1 MKLYK
6 FPQQA
11 KVDRLIPKN
20 KFYEQGKANTKIEQ
34 LFVNQ
39 VENIRWAYKLAS
51 STIHLQDQEDLKE
64 IQIFRVKSRVEDLDV
79 SILSFIDKLILTP
92 IIFEVVY
99 QDKVKVVATYKRLNQ
114 ADKTKAVI
122 GQYYASEW
130 LEDHDRIE
138 LPLYLKLADLYEH
151 FIAQIL
157 PIALSED
164 SGDDDESVSIE
175 LKLQRAQQLES
186 LQKQLD
192 KLKSKLRTEKQ
203 FNRKVE
209 LNNQIRLLGAQLDK
223 LRNNNMLS
231 LYTTKIDNSLK

>member
-130 LEDHDRIE
+130 LEDHDRVE

-157 PIALSED
+157 PITSSED

-175 LKLQRAQQLES
+175 LKLQKAQQLES

-209 LNNQIRLLGAQLDK
+209 LNKHIHALESDLNK
-223 LRNNNMLS
+223 LVN
-231 LYTTKIDNSLK
+231 

>member
-34 LFVNQ
+34 LFVDQ

-51 STIHLQDQEDLKE
+51 STIHIQDQEDLKE

-79 SILSFIDKLILTP
+79 SVLSFIDKLILTP

-99 QDKVKVVATYKRLNQ
+99 QDKVKVIATYKRLNQ

-122 GQYYASEW
+122 GQYYASGW
-130 LEDHDRIE
+130 LEDVDRVE

-151 FIAQIL
+151 FITQLL
-157 PIALSED
+157 PIASSKNQEND
-164 SGDDDESVSIE
+164 NESVSIE
-175 LKLQRAQQLES
+175 LQLQKAQQLES

-209 LNNQIRLLGAQLDK
+209 LNKHIHALESDLNK
-223 LRNNNMLS
+223 LVN
-231 LYTTKIDNSLK
+231 

>member
-157 PIALSED
+157 PITSSED

-175 LKLQRAQQLES
+175 LKLQKAQQLES

-209 LNNQIRLLGAQLDK
+209 FNKHIHALESDLNK
-223 LRNNNMLS
+223 LVN
-231 LYTTKIDNSLK
+231 

>member
-20 KFYEQGKANTKIEQ
+20 KFYEQGKANSKIEQ

-122 GQYYASEW
+122 GQYYASDW
-130 LEDHDRIE
+130 LEDADRVE

-157 PIALSED
+157 PITSSED

-175 LKLQRAQQLES
+175 LKLQKAQQLES

-209 LNNQIRLLGAQLDK
+209 LNKHIHALESDLNK
-223 LRNNNMLS
+223 LVN
-231 LYTTKIDNSLK
+231 

>member
-34 LFVNQ
+34 LFIDQ

-130 LEDHDRIE
+130 LEDHDRVE

-157 PIALSED
+157 PIALSKDQEND
-164 SGDDDESVSIE
+164 NESVSIE
-175 LKLQRAQQLES
+175 LQLQKSQQLES

-192 KLKSKLRTEKQ
+192 KLKSKLRNERQ

-209 LNNQIRLLGAQLDK
+209 LNKKVSELESQLAQV
-223 LRNNNMLS
+223 RRG
-231 LYTTKIDNSLK
+231 

>member
-34 LFVNQ
+34 LFVDQ

-157 PIALSED
+157 PITSSED

-175 LKLQRAQQLES
+175 LQLQKSQQLES
-186 LQKQLD
+186 LQKQLNQ
-192 KLKSKLRTEKQ
+192 LQSKLRNERQ
-203 FNRKVE
+203 FNRRVE
-209 LNNQIRLLGAQLDK
+209 LNKQLQNLQLQINR
-223 LRNNNMLS
+223 
-231 LYTTKIDNSLK
+231 IH

>member
-20 KFYEQGKANTKIEQ
+20 KFYEQGKANSKIEQ
-34 LFVNQ
+34 LFVDQ

-130 LEDHDRIE
+130 LEDHDRVE

-157 PIALSED
+157 PIALSKDQEND
-164 SGDDDESVSIE
+164 NESFSIE
-175 LKLQRAQQLES
+175 LQLQKSQQLES

-209 LNNQIRLLGAQLDK
+209 LNKHIHALESDLNK
-223 LRNNNMLS
+223 LVN
-231 LYTTKIDNSLK
+231 

>member
-34 LFVNQ
+34 LFVDQ

-64 IQIFRVKSRVEDLDV
+64 IQIFRVKSRVEDLDL

-92 IIFEVVY
+92 IVFEVVY
-99 QDKVKVVATYKRLNQ
+99 QDKVKVIATYKRLNQ

-130 LEDHDRIE
+130 LEDHDRVE

-157 PIALSED
+157 PIALSKDQEND
-164 SGDDDESVSIE
+164 NESVSIE
-175 LKLQRAQQLES
+175 LQLQKVQQLES
-186 LQKQLD
+186 LQKQLNQ
-192 KLKSKLRTEKQ
+192 LQSKLRNERQ

-209 LNNQIRLLGAQLDK
+209 LNKKVSELESQLAQV
-223 LRNNNMLS
+223 RRR
-231 LYTTKIDNSLK
+231 

>member
-34 LFVNQ
+34 LFVDQ
-39 VENIRWAYKLAS
+39 VENIRWAYKLAA
-51 STIHLQDQEDLKE
+51 STINLQDQEDLKE

-92 IIFEVVY
+92 IVFEVVY

-122 GQYYASEW
+122 GQYYASDW
-130 LEDHDRIE
+130 LEDADRVE

-157 PIALSED
+157 PIALSKDQEND
-164 SGDDDESVSIE
+164 NESVSIE
-175 LKLQRAQQLES
+175 LQLQKSQQLES

-209 LNNQIRLLGAQLDK
+209 LNKKINLLSDEI
-223 LRNNNMLS
+223 NNLF
-231 LYTTKIDNSLK
+231 K

>member
-6 FPQQA
+6 FPPQA

-114 ADKTKAVI
+114 ANKTKAVI

-130 LEDHDRIE
+130 LEDHDRVE

-157 PIALSED
+157 PITSSED

-175 LKLQRAQQLES
+175 LKLQKAQQLES

-192 KLKSKLRTEKQ
+192 KLKSKLRNEKQ
-203 FNRKVE
+203 FNRRVE
-209 LNNQIRLLGAQLDK
+209 LNKQLQNLQLQINR
-223 LRNNNMLS
+223 
-231 LYTTKIDNSLK
+231 IH

>member
-130 LEDHDRIE
+130 LEDHDRVE

-157 PIALSED
+157 PITSSED

-175 LKLQRAQQLES
+175 LKLQKAQQLES

-192 KLKSKLRTEKQ
+192 KLKSKLRNEKQ

-209 LNNQIRLLGAQLDK
+209 LNKKVSELESQLAQV
-223 LRNNNMLS
+223 RRR
-231 LYTTKIDNSLK
+231 

>member
-34 LFVNQ
+34 LFVDQ

-157 PIALSED
+157 PIASSKDQEN
-164 SGDDDESVSIE
+164 DDESVSIE

-223 LRNNNMLS
+223 LRNNML
-231 LYTTKIDNSLK
+231 

>member
-6 FPQQA
+6 FPPQA

-114 ADKTKAVI
+114 ADKTKMVI

-130 LEDHDRIE
+130 LEDHDRVE
-138 LPLYLKLADLYEH
+138 LPIYLKLADLYEH

-157 PIALSED
+157 PIALSKDQEND
-164 SGDDDESVSIE
+164 NESFSIE
-175 LKLQRAQQLES
+175 LQLQKSQQLES

-209 LNNQIRLLGAQLDK
+209 LNKHIHALESDLNK
-223 LRNNNMLS
+223 LVN
-231 LYTTKIDNSLK
+231 

>member
-130 LEDHDRIE
+130 LEDHDRVE
-138 LPLYLKLADLYEH
+138 LPIYLKLADLYEH

-157 PIALSED
+157 PITSSED
-164 SGDDDESVSIE
+164 SGDDESVSIE
-175 LKLQRAQQLES
+175 LKLQKAQQLES
-186 LQKQLD
+186 LQKQLA

-209 LNNQIRLLGAQLDK
+209 LNKHIHALESDLNK
-223 LRNNNMLS
+223 LVN
-231 LYTTKIDNSLK
+231 

>member
-6 FPQQA
+6 FPSQA

-34 LFVNQ
+34 LFVDQ
-39 VENIRWAYKLAS
+39 VENIRWAYKLAA

-122 GQYYASEW
+122 GQYYASGW
-130 LEDHDRIE
+130 LEDADRVE

-157 PIALSED
+157 PIALSQDQEN
-164 SGDDDESVSIE
+164 DDSVSIE
-175 LKLQRAQQLES
+175 LQLQKAQQLES

-192 KLKSKLRTEKQ
+192 KLKSKLRNEKQ

-209 LNNQIRLLGAQLDK
+209 LNQQINEVQ
-223 LRNNNMLS
+223 N
-231 LYTTKIDNSLK
+231 KILNAL

>member
-20 KFYEQGKANTKIEQ
+20 KFYEQGKANSKIEQ

-114 ADKTKAVI
+114 ADKTKMVI

-130 LEDHDRIE
+130 LEDHDRVE
-138 LPLYLKLADLYEH
+138 LPIYLKLADLYEH

-157 PIALSED
+157 PIALSKDQEND
-164 SGDDDESVSIE
+164 NESVSIE
-175 LKLQRAQQLES
+175 LQLQKSQQLES
-186 LQKQLD
+186 LRKQLNQ
-192 KLKSKLRTEKQ
+192 LQSKLRNERQ

-209 LNNQIRLLGAQLDK
+209 LNKKVSELESQLAQV
-223 LRNNNMLS
+223 RRG
-231 LYTTKIDNSLK
+231 

>member
-20 KFYEQGKANTKIEQ
+20 KFYEQGKANSKIEQ
-34 LFVNQ
+34 LFVDQ

-130 LEDHDRIE
+130 LEDHDRVE

-157 PIALSED
+157 PITSSED

-175 LKLQRAQQLES
+175 LKLQRAQQLEA

-209 LNNQIRLLGAQLDK
+209 LNKHIHALESDLNK
-223 LRNNNMLS
+223 LVN
-231 LYTTKIDNSLK
+231 

>member
-6 FPQQA
+6 FPPQA

-20 KFYEQGKANTKIEQ
+20 KFYEQGKANTKLEQ
-34 LFVNQ
+34 LFVDQ

-92 IIFEVVY
+92 IVFEVVY

-130 LEDHDRIE
+130 LEDHDRVE

-157 PIALSED
+157 PITSSED
-164 SGDDDESVSIE
+164 SGNDDELVSIE

-209 LNNQIRLLGAQLDK
+209 FNKHIHALESDLNK
-223 LRNNNMLS
+223 LVN
-231 LYTTKIDNSLK
+231 

>member
-114 ADKTKAVI
+114 ADKTKAVL

-138 LPLYLKLADLYEH
+138 LPIYLKLADLYEH
-151 FIAQIL
+151 FIAQLL
-157 PIALSED
+157 PIASREYQEN
-164 SGDDDESVSIE
+164 DEQSVSIE
-175 LKLQRAQQLES
+175 LKLQKAQQLES

-192 KLKSKLRTEKQ
+192 KLKSKLRNEKQ
-203 FNRKVE
+203 FNRRVE
-209 LNNQIRLLGAQLDK
+209 LNKQLQNLQLQINR
-223 LRNNNMLS
+223 
-231 LYTTKIDNSLK
+231 IH

>member
-6 FPQQA
+6 FPPQA

-20 KFYEQGKANTKIEQ
+20 KFYEQGKANSKIEQ

-114 ADKTKAVI
+114 SNKTKAVI

-138 LPLYLKLADLYEH
+138 LPIYLKLADLYEH

-157 PIALSED
+157 PIALSKDQEND
-164 SGDDDESVSIE
+164 NESVSIE
-175 LKLQRAQQLES
+175 LQLQKSQQLES
-186 LQKQLD
+186 LQKQLNQ
-192 KLKSKLRTEKQ
+192 LQSKLRNERQ
-203 FNRKVE
+203 FNRRVE
-209 LNNQIRLLGAQLDK
+209 LNKQLQNLQLQINR
-223 LRNNNMLS
+223 
-231 LYTTKIDNSLK
+231 IH

>member
-34 LFVNQ
+34 LFVDQ

-223 LRNNNMLS
+223 LRNNNML
-231 LYTTKIDNSLK
+231 

>member
-34 LFVNQ
+34 LFVDQ

-64 IQIFRVKSRVEDLDV
+64 IQIFRVKSRVEDLDL

-92 IIFEVVY
+92 IVFEVVY
-99 QDKVKVVATYKRLNQ
+99 QDKVKVVASYKRLSQ

-130 LEDHDRIE
+130 LEDHNRVE

-157 PIALSED
+157 PIASSKDLEN
-164 SGDDDESVSIE
+164 DDESVSIE
-175 LKLQRAQQLES
+175 LQLQKAQQLES
-186 LQKQLD
+186 LQKQLAQ
-192 KLKSKLRTEKQ
+192 LQSKLRNERQ
-203 FNRKVE
+203 FNRRVE
-209 LNNQIRLLGAQLDK
+209 LNKQLQNLQLQINR
-223 LRNNNMLS
+223 
-231 LYTTKIDNSLK
+231 IH

>member
-99 QDKVKVVATYKRLNQ
+99 QDKVKVIATYKRLNQ

-157 PIALSED
+157 PITSSED
-164 SGDDDESVSIE
+164 SGNDDELVSIE

-223 LRNNNMLS
+223 LRNNNML
-231 LYTTKIDNSLK
+231 

>member
-1 MKLYK
+1 MCPVSLDHY
-6 FPQQA
+6 
-11 KVDRLIPKN
+11 
-20 KFYEQGKANTKIEQ
+20 
-34 LFVNQ
+34 
-39 VENIRWAYKLAS
+39 
-51 STIHLQDQEDLKE
+51 TIHLQDQEDLKE

-122 GQYYASEW
+122 GQYYASGW
-130 LEDHDRIE
+130 LEDVDRVE

-157 PIALSED
+157 PITSSED
-164 SGDDDESVSIE
+164 SGNDDELVSIE

-209 LNNQIRLLGAQLDK
+209 FNKHIHALESDLNK
-223 LRNNNMLS
+223 LVN
-231 LYTTKIDNSLK
+231 

>member
-20 KFYEQGKANTKIEQ
+20 KFYEQGKANSKIEQ
-34 LFVNQ
+34 LFVDQ

-79 SILSFIDKLILTP
+79 SVLSFIDKLILTP

-99 QDKVKVVATYKRLNQ
+99 QDKVKVIATYKRLNQ

-122 GQYYASEW
+122 GQYYASGW
-130 LEDHDRIE
+130 LEDVDRVE

-151 FIAQIL
+151 FITQLL
-157 PIALSED
+157 PIASSKNQEND
-164 SGDDDESVSIE
+164 NESVSIE
-175 LKLQRAQQLES
+175 LQLQKSQQLES

-209 LNNQIRLLGAQLDK
+209 LNKHIHALESDLNK
-223 LRNNNMLS
+223 LVN
-231 LYTTKIDNSLK
+231 

>member
-223 LRNNNMLS
+223 LRNNNML
-231 LYTTKIDNSLK
+231 

>member
-1 MKLYK
+1 
-6 FPQQA
+6 
-11 KVDRLIPKN
+11 
-20 KFYEQGKANTKIEQ
+20 
-34 LFVNQ
+34 

-157 PIALSED
+157 PITSSED
-164 SGDDDESVSIE
+164 QETDECVSIE
-175 LKLQRAQQLES
+175 LKCKAQQLES

-192 KLKSKLRTEKQ
+192 QLKSKLRNERQ

-209 LNNQIRLLGAQLDK
+209 LNKKVSELESQLAQVRRVNMLDK
-223 LRNNNMLS
+223 GIQELH
-231 LYTTKIDNSLK
+231 KIQWIFLLIFQIKQKMHYNYQVIHRCNYC

>member
-11 KVDRLIPKN
+11 KVNQLIPKN

-34 LFVNQ
+34 LFVDQ

-79 SILSFIDKLILTP
+79 SVLSFIDKLILTP

-99 QDKVKVVATYKRLNQ
+99 QDKVKVVASYKRLSQ
-114 ADKTKAVI
+114 VDKTKAVI

-138 LPLYLKLADLYEH
+138 LPIYLKLADLYEH

-157 PIALSED
+157 PIASSKDQEN
-164 SGDDDESVSIE
+164 DDESVSIE
-175 LKLQRAQQLES
+175 LQLQKAQQLQS

-192 KLKSKLRTEKQ
+192 KLKSKLRNEKQ
-203 FNRKVE
+203 FNRRVE
-209 LNNQIRLLGAQLDK
+209 LNKQLQNLQLQINR
-223 LRNNNMLS
+223 
-231 LYTTKIDNSLK
+231 IH

>member
-34 LFVNQ
+34 LFVDQ

-92 IIFEVVY
+92 IVFEVIY
-99 QDKVKVVATYKRLNQ
+99 QDKVNQ

-138 LPLYLKLADLYEH
+138 LPIYLKLADLYEH

-157 PIALSED
+157 PIALSKDQEND
-164 SGDDDESVSIE
+164 NESVSIE
-175 LKLQRAQQLES
+175 LQLQKSQQLES
-186 LQKQLD
+186 LQKQLNQ
-192 KLKSKLRTEKQ
+192 LQSKLRNERQ

-209 LNNQIRLLGAQLDK
+209 LNKKVSELESQLAQV
-223 LRNNNMLS
+223 RRG
-231 LYTTKIDNSLK
+231 

>member
-6 FPQQA
+6 FPPQA

-34 LFVNQ
+34 LFVDQ

-157 PIALSED
+157 PITSSED

-175 LKLQRAQQLES
+175 LKLQKAQQLES

-209 LNNQIRLLGAQLDK
+209 LNKHIHALESDLKK
-223 LRNNNMLS
+223 LVN
-231 LYTTKIDNSLK
+231 

>member
-6 FPQQA
+6 FPPQA

-34 LFVNQ
+34 LFVDQ

-64 IQIFRVKSRVEDLDV
+64 IQIFRVKSRVKDLDV

-122 GQYYASEW
+122 GQYYASDW
-130 LEDHDRIE
+130 LEDNDRIE

-157 PIALSED
+157 PITSNEN
-164 SGDDDESVSIE
+164 SGNDDESVSIE
-175 LKLQRAQQLES
+175 IKLRKAQQLES

-209 LNNQIRLLGAQLDK
+209 INKKINLLSDGINNLFK
-223 LRNNNMLS
+223 
-231 LYTTKIDNSLK
+231 

>member
-6 FPQQA
+6 FPPQA

-34 LFVNQ
+34 LFVDQ

-130 LEDHDRIE
+130 LEDHDRVE
-138 LPLYLKLADLYEH
+138 LPIYLKLADLYEH

-157 PIALSED
+157 PITSSED
-164 SGDDDESVSIE
+164 SGDDDKSVSIQ
-175 LKLQRAQQLES
+175 LKLQKAQQLES

-209 LNNQIRLLGAQLDK
+209 LNKHIHALESDLKK
-223 LRNNNMLS
+223 LVS
-231 LYTTKIDNSLK
+231 

>member
-114 ADKTKAVI
+114 ADKTKAVL
-122 GQYYASEW
+122 GQYYASGW
-130 LEDHDRIE
+130 LEDVDRVE

-157 PIALSED
+157 PITSSED
-164 SGDDDESVSIE
+164 SGNDDESVSIE
-175 LKLQRAQQLES
+175 LQLQKAQQLES

-209 LNNQIRLLGAQLDK
+209 LNKHIHALESDLKK
-223 LRNNNMLS
+223 LVN
-231 LYTTKIDNSLK
+231 

>member
-6 FPQQA
+6 FPPQA

-34 LFVNQ
+34 LFVDQ

-114 ADKTKAVI
+114 SNKTKAVI

-130 LEDHDRIE
+130 LEDHDRVE
-138 LPLYLKLADLYEH
+138 LPIYLKLADLYEH
-151 FIAQIL
+151 FIAQLL
-157 PIALSED
+157 PIVSNED
-164 SGDDDESVSIE
+164 PENDDGFISIE
-175 LKLQRAQQLES
+175 MKLQKAQQLES

-192 KLKSKLRTEKQ
+192 KLKSKLRNERQ

-209 LNNQIRLLGAQLDK
+209 LNKKVSELESQLAQV
-223 LRNNNMLS
+223 RRG
-231 LYTTKIDNSLK
+231 

>member
-34 LFVNQ
+34 LFVDQ

-64 IQIFRVKSRVEDLDV
+64 IQIFRVKSRVKDLDV

-114 ADKTKAVI
+114 ADKSKAVI

-130 LEDHDRIE
+130 LEDADRVE
-138 LPLYLKLADLYEH
+138 LPLYLNLADLYEH

-157 PIALSED
+157 PIVAVEGFDNDSEP
-164 SGDDDESVSIE
+164 VSIE
-175 LKLQRAQQLES
+175 LQLQKSQQLES

-209 LNNQIRLLGAQLDK
+209 LNKHIHALESDLKK
-223 LRNNNMLS
+223 LVN
-231 LYTTKIDNSLK
+231 

>member
-6 FPQQA
+6 FPPQA

-34 LFVNQ
+34 LFVDQ

-157 PIALSED
+157 PITSSED
-164 SGDDDESVSIE
+164 SGNDDKSVSIQ
-175 LKLQRAQQLES
+175 LKLQKAQQLES

-192 KLKSKLRTEKQ
+192 ELKSKLRAEKQ

-209 LNNQIRLLGAQLDK
+209 LNKHIHALESDLKK
-223 LRNNNMLS
+223 LVN
-231 LYTTKIDNSLK
+231 